1 MKSIYLMACLLLA
14 VGGASQLQALSILA
28 CEPEWKALALELVGE
43 DSSVYSATTAFQDPH
58 HIQARPS
65 LLSRARRADL
75 LICTGAELEAGWL
88 PLLMRK
94 SANKRIQVGAKGHF
108 LAAQHV
114 ELQGVSGEFDR
125 QNGDVHGGGDPHFF
139 LDPNYIVV
147 VAKALTERLILLDPS
162 NKGEYIAKHEKFNAR
177 FSSAIRRWE
186 VEGAS
191 LKGASFVVHHDN
203 WRYLTKWLG
212 IKTLAT
218 LEPKPGLPPT
228 SRHLSEVLRSI
239 KGEAVS
245 GVLLGGYQDGKAASW
260 LKEKVDIGVVKLPYT
275 VGGNEKANDLF
286 ALFEQTIELLRN
298 HSGVQNAN

>member
-1 MKSIYLMACLLLA
+1 MKSIYLMVCLLLA
-14 VGGASQLQALSILA
+14 GVCSQLQALSILA

-94 SANKRIQVGAKGHF
+94 SANRRIQVGAKGHF

-125 QNGDVHGGGDPHFF
+125 QNGDVHGSGDPHFF

-147 VAKALTERLILLDPS
+147 VAKALMERLILLDPS
-162 NKGEYIAKHEKFNAR
+162 NEGEYIARHKKFSGRISNA
-177 FSSAIRRWE
+177 IKRWE
-186 VEGAS
+186 IEGAS

-228 SRHLSEVLRSI
+228 SRHLSTVLQSI
-239 KGEAVS
+239 KGKSVS
-245 GVLLGGYQDGKAASW
+245 GVLLGSYQDGKAALW
-260 LKEKVDIGVVKLPYT
+260 LKDKSDLRVVKLPYT
-275 VGGNEKANDLF
+275 VGGSGKANDLF
-286 ALFEQTIELLRN
+286 TLFDQTIELLGN
-298 HSGVQNAN
+298 YSGVQNAK

>member
-1 MKSIYLMACLLLA
+1 MKSIYLMVCLLL
-14 VGGASQLQALSILA
+14 VGVSGQLQALSILA

-114 ELQGVSGEFDR
+114 ELQDVSGAFDR

-147 VAKALTERLILLDPS
+147 IAKALMERLILLDPV
-162 NKGEYIAKHEKFNAR
+162 NEGEYIARHNEFSIR
-177 FSSAIRRWE
+177 LSSAIKRWE

-191 LKGASFVVHHDN
+191 LKGASFVVHHNN
-203 WRYLTKWLG
+203 WQYLTRWLG

-218 LEPKPGLPPT
+218 LEPKPGLPST
-228 SRHLSEVLRSI
+228 SRHLSKVLQSI
-239 KGEAVS
+239 KGEAVW
-245 GVLLGGYQDGKAASW
+245 GVLLGSYQDDKAASW
-260 LKEKVDIGVVKLPYT
+260 LRDKAGLRVVKLPYT
-275 VGGNEKANDLF
+275 VGGNAKANDLF
-286 ALFEQTIELLRN
+286 ALFDQTIALLKGY
-298 HSGVQNAN
+298 SGAKNAR